1 MKRTPIILAIDP
13 ATQLGWATYDGTTY
27 LSGSVCLV
35 DSKAHGLMRDE
46 NRVAALKELLGGF
59 NGVVRLIFEGSAGQ
73 RYHQAM
79 KVACQ
84 LEGVMLGW
92 AHENKVLVESVAP
105 ATVKK
110 WAAGSGR
117 AGKLEMVEAAK
128 KLTGVDAEDDN
139 EADALCICAYAVKQA
154 SGGE

>member
-1 MKRTPIILAIDP
+1 MKRQPIILAIDP
-13 ATQLGWATYDGTTY
+13 ATQLGWATYDGKAY

-46 NRVAALKELLGGF
+46 NRVAALRELLDGF
-59 NGVVRLIFEGSAGQ
+59 KGVTHLIFEGSAGQ

-92 AHENKVLVESVAP
+92 AHENGVLVESVAP

-117 AGKLEMVEAAK
+117 AGKVEMIKAAK
-128 KLTGVDAEDDN
+128 RLTGVAATDDN
-139 EADALCICAYAVKQA
+139 EADALCICALAVDKA
-154 SGGE
+154 TN